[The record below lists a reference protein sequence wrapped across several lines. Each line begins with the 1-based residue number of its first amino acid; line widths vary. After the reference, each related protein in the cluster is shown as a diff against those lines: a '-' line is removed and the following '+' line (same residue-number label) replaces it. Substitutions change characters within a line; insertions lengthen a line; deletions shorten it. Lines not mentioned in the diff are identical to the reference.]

1 MSAVNYITLK
11 DIRVEAGMQNREH
24 DQTVSGD
31 VDGVNTDFYTNQ
43 TPLVDRGG
51 DDLVTIADVTAF
63 VDGSAVTISAIDT
76 TTGLVRLTAA
86 PALGTEVTLD
96 YIWSPV
102 DDDLMNDLRDEAQA
116 WLNKR
121 VKAYI
126 DLTTVTAENYP
137 PEWRTICRLW
147 AGAMI
152 IIRDYGSGT
161 DTDGSSKDGYKK
173 LGAAKSLL
181 AEWIAEQSGSSDPTD
196 EALTPQTA
204 NVVSD
209 GNIFPRVTGMDAGL
223 GGCDPELEF
232 HNKRC

>member
-1 MSAVNYITLK
+1 MSAVDYITLK

-51 DDLVTIADVTAF
+51 DDLITVADVTAF
-63 VDGSAVTISAIDT
+63 VDGSAVPVSVIDPI
-76 TTGLVRLTAA
+76 TGLVRLQTA
-86 PALGTEVTLD
+86 PNEGEGVTLD
-96 YIWSPV
+96 YVWSPI
-102 DDDLMNDLRDEAQA
+102 DDDLLTDLRVEGQA

-126 DLTTVTAENYP
+126 DMSTVTADNFP
-137 PEWRTICRLW
+137 AEWRTIVRLW
-147 AGAMI
+147 CGAMI

-173 LGAAKSLL
+173 LQAAKDLL
-181 AEWIAEQSGSSDPTD
+181 AEWISEQSGSTDPD
-196 EALTPQTA
+196 DHSKTPQA
-204 NVVSD
+204 SNVVSD
-209 GNIFPRVTGMDAGL
+209 GNIFPRSTDLANDFN
-223 GGCDPELEF
+223 GCDPELQF

>member
-24 DQTVSGD
+24 DQEVSGD

-51 DDLVTIADVTAF
+51 DDLITVSDVTAF
-63 VDGSAVTISAIDT
+63 VDGSAVPISVIEPL
-76 TTGLVRLTAA
+76 TGLVRLQSA
-86 PALGTEVTLD
+86 PDEGQSVTID
-96 YIWSPV
+96 YVWSPV
-102 DDDLMNDLRDEAQA
+102 DDELMTDLRIEAIS
-116 WLNKR
+116 WVNRR
-121 VKAYI
+121 VKKYI
-126 DLTTVTAENYP
+126 DLTTITADNFP
-137 PEWRTICRLW
+137 PEWRTAARLW

-173 LGAAKSLL
+173 LGAAKSVLQD
-181 AEWIAEQSGSSDPTD
+181 WIDDYSGTNNEEDAVAPTGP
-196 EALTPQTA
+196 T
-204 NVVSD
+204 VVSD
-209 GNIFPRVTGMDAGL
+209 GNIFPRSTDL
-223 GGCDPELEF
+223 SNDFGGCDPELQF